1 LVPKALNKLIEI
13 AQVLVRLDHSAS
25 FIVNSNHS
33 TKCEH
38 SLHYCRVSWE
48 TT

>member
-1 LVPKALNKLIEI
+1 
-13 AQVLVRLDHSAS
+13 VLGPFDHVAS
-25 FIVNSNHS
+25 FIVNANQS